1 MMVKLIRLTGLALL
15 FGVAATG
22 CNDDPAVSVDT
33 APDSAQVVAVNS
45 PLMYFAQRLA
55 GEALEAKLLAPADID
70 PASWYPGVEDVL
82 ALQQAGLIFLNGAG
96 YESWLDKV
104 SISAGKLVNTS
115 ERFRDRWI
123 QVEDQVT
130 HSHGPQGEHAHGD
143 FAFTTWMDMSM
154 AREQAEAVA
163 EALTTFR
170 PSLAEEIEDNLVSL
184 LADLAALD
192 AGYREAAAALAD
204 RKRVYSHP
212 VYQYFERR
220 YDLHGTSL
228 HWEPDAMPEQAEWD
242 ALAALANGDRILLV
256 WEGEPAAEI
265 EVQLRDLGIEW
276 VVVEPGANRKDRDWL
291 QVQRDNLDR
300 LGGLAAQ

>member
-1 MMVKLIRLTGLALL
+1 MLRLIRITGLALL
-15 FGVAATG
+15 FGLAATG

-45 PLMYFAQRLA
+45 PLLYFAQRLA

-70 PASWYPGVEDVL
+70 PATWNPGVEDVL

-115 ERFRDRWI
+115 ERVKDRWI
-123 QVEDQVT
+123 RVENQVT

-143 FAFTTWMDMSM
+143 FAFTTWMDMSI
-154 AREQAEAVA
+154 ARAQAEAVA
-163 EALTTFR
+163 EALATFR
-170 PSLAEEIEDNLVSL
+170 PPLAGRIEKNLESLR
-184 LADLAALD
+184 ADLAALD
-192 AGYREAAAALAD
+192 AGYREVAAALAN
-204 RKRVYSHP
+204 RKRIYSHP

-228 HWEPDAMPEQAEWD
+228 HWEPDTMPEQSEWK
-242 ALAALANGDRILLV
+242 ALAALADGERTLFV

-265 EVQLRDLGIEW
+265 AAHMSDLGIEW

-291 QVQRDNLDR
+291 QVQQDNLES

>member
-1 MMVKLIRLTGLALL
+1 MLRLIRITGLALL
-15 FGVAATG
+15 FGLAATG
-22 CNDDPAVSVDT
+22 CNDDPAVSADT

-45 PLMYFAQRLA
+45 PLLYFAQRLA

-70 PASWYPGVEDVL
+70 PATWNPGVEDVL

-115 ERFRDRWI
+115 ERVKDRWI
-123 QVEDQVT
+123 RVENQVT

-143 FAFTTWMDMSM
+143 FAFTTWMDMSI
-154 AREQAEAVA
+154 ARAQAEAVA
-163 EALTTFR
+163 EALATFR
-170 PSLAEEIEDNLVSL
+170 PPLAGRIEKNLESLR
-184 LADLAALD
+184 ADLAALD
-192 AGYREAAAALAD
+192 AGYREVAAALAN
-204 RKRVYSHP
+204 RKRIYSHP

-228 HWEPDAMPEQAEWD
+228 HWEPDTMPEQSEWK
-242 ALAALANGDRILLV
+242 ALAALADGERTLFV

-265 EVQLRDLGIEW
+265 AAHMSDLGIEW

-291 QVQRDNLDR
+291 QVQQDNLES